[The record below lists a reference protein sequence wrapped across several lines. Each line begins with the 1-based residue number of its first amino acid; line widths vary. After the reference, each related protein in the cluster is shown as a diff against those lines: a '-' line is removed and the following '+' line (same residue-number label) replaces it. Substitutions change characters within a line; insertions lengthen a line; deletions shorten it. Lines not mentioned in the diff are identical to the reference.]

1 VRRALISLA
10 VALVALGAPT
20 TAAAQDTVT
29 LTLDTARTVYGTTVT
44 ATGTVAPAAE
54 GATVVVE
61 RLDELSAWVPLATAS
76 TDALGAF
83 SAAFVAEA
91 RGPVRA
97 RAKASGVLSPEQALS
112 VVPKVE
118 VNRPRGRAFL
128 GARLVAYVAPLAY
141 DGRVAVRV
149 KKYGRVVGRVSGDVT
164 NGVLRVRIPTP
175 GIDRFAVRL
184 IFREAGAL
192 DAVTMFARARAS
204 ARILAVGSRGAD
216 VRALE
221 RRLKQLRFR
230 VSGVN
235 RYFTYTTFDSVVA
248 FQKAYGLSRT
258 GVVGASTWSMLGRAR
273 VRKPRFATPT
283 PHIEINKTR
292 QILMVVRNGA
302 VAAIIP
308 ISSGATGNTPVGAFR
323 ILWKAPATS
332 TWLGSAI
339 LYRTMTSTGT
349 SPSTATPPSP
359 SIRRATGASAC
370 RCGWPTGCTSSRRSA
385 SASTSTT
392 RT

>member
-1 VRRALISLA
+1 VRRALLSLT
-10 VALVALGAPT
+10 VALVALGAPA
-20 TAAAQDTVT
+20 TAAAEDTVT
-29 LTLDTARTVYGTTVT
+29 LALDTARAVYGTTVT
-44 ATGTVAPAAE
+44 ANGTIVPAAE
-54 GATVVVE
+54 GATVAVE
-61 RLDELSAWVPLATAS
+61 RLDELGAWVPLVTTS
-76 TDALGAF
+76 TDAAGAF
-83 SAAFVAEA
+83 SAGFVAEA

-97 RAKASGVLSPEQALS
+97 RAEASGALSAEQPLS

-141 DGRVAVRV
+141 NGHVVVRV
-149 KKYGRVVGRVSGDVT
+149 RKYGRVVGHVSRDVT

-175 GIDRFAVRL
+175 GIGRFAVRL
-184 IFREAGAL
+184 LFPEGAGL
-192 DAVTMFARARAS
+192 DAVTMFTRARAS

-221 RRLKQLRFR
+221 RRLRQLRFR

-258 GVVGASTWSMLGRAR
+258 GVVGAGTWSMLGRAR
-273 VRKPRFATPT
+273 VLRPKFATPT

-302 VAAIIP
+302 VDAIIP
-308 ISSGATGNTPVGAFR
+308 ISSGATGNTPIGAFR

-339 LYRTMTSTGT
+339 LYRTMTFHGNFAIHGYPSVPVYPASHGCVRVPMWLADWLYRQ
-349 SPSTATPPSP
+349 SPVGER
-359 SIRRATGASAC
+359 IYIYY
-370 RCGWPTGCTSSRRSA
+370 
-385 SASTSTT
+385 
-392 RT
+392 

>member
-1 VRRALISLA
+1 MRRGLFLLA
-10 VALVALGAPT
+10 VALVTLGAP
-20 TAAAQDTVT
+20 
-29 LTLDTARTVYGTTVT
+29 G
-44 ATGTVAPAAE
+44 VAPAADE
-54 GATVVVE
+54 TVTLSLDRARAAYGATVVASGTVTPAVEGSTVVLE
-61 RLDELSAWVPLATAS
+61 RLNGAGTWEPLGTAATDVAGAFTAS
-76 TDALGAF
+76 
-83 SAAFVAEA
+83 FVAAA

-97 RAKASGVLSPEQALS
+97 RLESSGALSPELPLS

-141 DGRVAVRV
+141 EERVFVRV
-149 KKYGRVVGRVSGDVT
+149 RKYGRIVGRVSGLVKD
-164 NGVLRVRIPTP
+164 GRLRVRIPTP
-175 GIDRFAVRL
+175 GIGRFSVRL
-184 IFREAGAL
+184 SFPASGDV
-192 DAVTMFARARAS
+192 DAVNVFTRARAS
-204 ARILAVGSRGAD
+204 ARTLAVGSRGTD

-235 RYFTYTTFDSVVA
+235 RYFTFTTFDSVVA

-258 GVVGASTWSMLGRAR
+258 GVVGSGTWNMLGKAR
-273 VRKPRFATPT
+273 VLRPRYAKPT

-302 VAAIIP
+302 VDSIIP

-339 LYRTMTSTGT
+339 LYRTMTFHGNFAIHGYPSVPVYPASHGCVRVPMWLADWLYQQ
-349 SPSTATPPSP
+349 SPVGERIYIYT
-359 SIRRATGASAC
+359 
-370 RCGWPTGCTSSRRSA
+370 
-385 SASTSTT
+385 
-392 RT
+392 

>member
-1 VRRALISLA
+1 VRRALLFLA
-10 VALVALGAPT
+10 VALVALGAPA
-20 TAAAQDTVT
+20 TAAAEDTVT
-29 LTLDTARTVYGTTVT
+29 LALDTARAVYGTTVT
-44 ATGTVAPAAE
+44 ANGTVAPAAE

-61 RLDELSAWVPLATAS
+61 RLDELGTWVSLATAS
-76 TDALGAF
+76 TDAAGAF
-83 SAAFVAEA
+83 SAGFVAEA

-97 RAKASGVLSPEQALS
+97 RAEASGAHSAEQPFS

-118 VNRPRGRAFL
+118 VNRTRGRAFL

-141 DGRVAVRV
+141 NGHVVVRV
-149 KKYGRVVGRVSGDVT
+149 RKYGRVVGHVSGEVT

-175 GIDRFAVRL
+175 GIGRFAVRL
-184 IFREAGAL
+184 LFPEGAGGL
-192 DAVTMFARARAS
+192 DAVTMFTRARAS

-221 RRLKQLRFR
+221 RRLRQLRFR

-258 GVVGASTWSMLGRAR
+258 GAVGAGTWSMLGRAR
-273 VRKPRFATPT
+273 VLKPKFETPT

-302 VAAIIP
+302 VDAIIP

-339 LYRTMTSTGT
+339 LYRTMTFHGNFAIHGYPSVPVYPASHGCVRVPMWLADWLYRQ
-349 SPSTATPPSP
+349 SPVGER
-359 SIRRATGASAC
+359 IYIYY
-370 RCGWPTGCTSSRRSA
+370 
-385 SASTSTT
+385 
-392 RT
+392 

>member
-1 VRRALISLA
+1 VRRALIPLA
-10 VALVALGAPT
+10 VTLATLGVPS
-20 TAAAQDTVT
+20 TAAAEDTVT
-29 LTLDTARTVYGTTVT
+29 LALDSARAVYGTTVT
-44 ATGTVAPAAE
+44 ANGTVAPAAE

-61 RLDELSAWVPLATAS
+61 RLDELGTWVPLATAS
-76 TDALGAF
+76 TDAAGAF
-83 SAAFVAEA
+83 GAAFVAEA

-97 RAKASGVLSPEQALS
+97 RAEASGVISAEQALA

-128 GARLVAYVAPLAY
+128 GAPLVAYVAPLAY
-141 DGRVAVRV
+141 DGHVAVRV
-149 KKYGRVVGRVSGDVT
+149 RKYSRIVGRVSGDVT
-164 NGVLRVRIPTP
+164 NGILRVRIPTP
-175 GIDRFAVRL
+175 GIGRFAVRL
-184 IFREAGAL
+184 LFPEGSGL
-192 DAVTMFARARAS
+192 DAVTMFTRARAS

-258 GVVGASTWSMLGRAR
+258 GVVGAGTWSMLGRAR
-273 VRKPRFATPT
+273 VLRPRFARPT

-302 VAAIIP
+302 VEAIIP

-339 LYRTMTSTGT
+339 LYRTMTFHGNFAIHGYYSVPVYPASHGCVRVPMWLADWLYRQ
-349 SPSTATPPSP
+349 SPVGER
-359 SIRRATGASAC
+359 IYIYN
-370 RCGWPTGCTSSRRSA
+370 
-385 SASTSTT
+385 
-392 RT
+392 